1 MELMIGRFNPAYFAP
16 ETLPGGVGVGLAA
29 SLGLLLD
36 MPATGFTL
44 LAGMS
49 VYKLWS
55 LHRSRWQRDGYL
67 FDTPYQAEDELPT
80 APANMDNSEVV
91 DTLAN
96 YGLKDARHA
105 GLQQGPVLTRH
116 LISLPTGTKLGKLP
130 TTDIARD
137 LGVDAVFINN
147 NAGRGLIGV
156 DIPRPDRQE
165 VSLDE
170 CLASKEW
177 GNRPKEWRLPVCP
190 GVDQFGKPFVFNLS
204 KAPHLVVAGTT
215 DSGKSVF
222 VNAII
227 LSLMDSGADFRL
239 LIADGK
245 GVDFATPYADSGYLL
260 DNHEVTAIET
270 EVDGIRHQVLWLAN
284 EMDRRYREQD
294 YPHDI
299 VFVCDELADI
309 TLQDDKE
316 KTVTKTLA
324 RLAQKARGA
333 RIHLILITQYP
344 KADVLHPLVAAN
356 TPSRAG
362 MMVGKDHESRVII
375 DDNGCEELLGFGDCI
390 LVLAGQKARR
400 IHGANVTPN
409 EMQRYLK

>member
-1 MELMIGRFNPAYFAP
+1 VCSSDL
-16 ETLPGGVGVGLAA
+16 
-29 SLGLLLD
+29 
-36 MPATGFTL
+36 TGFTL

-49 VYKLWS
+49 AYKLWS
-55 LHRSRWQRDGYL
+55 LHRTRWQRDGYL

-80 APANMDNSEVV
+80 APTSMDSSEVV

-137 LGVDAVFINN
+137 LGAESITIDS

-165 VSLDE
+165 VKLTTVLTST
-170 CLASKEW
+170 EW
-177 GNRPKEWRLPVCP
+177 KNRNPEWRLPVCP
-190 GVDQFGKPFVFNLS
+190 GVDQFGVPVVFNLS
-204 KAPHLVVAGTT
+204 KAPHLVVGGTT

-222 VNAII
+222 VNAMI

-239 LIADGK
+239 MIADGK
-245 GVDFATPYADSGYLL
+245 GIDFAVPYAKSAYLL
-260 DNHEVTAIET
+260 HGDDVSAIET
-270 EVDGIRHQVLWLAN
+270 EVDGIRHQVLWLAR

-299 VFVCDELADI
+299 IFLCDELADI

-375 DDNGCEELLGFGDCI
+375 DDNGCEELQGFGDCV

-400 IHGANVTPN
+400 IHGANVTAT
-409 EMQRYLK
+409 EMQR